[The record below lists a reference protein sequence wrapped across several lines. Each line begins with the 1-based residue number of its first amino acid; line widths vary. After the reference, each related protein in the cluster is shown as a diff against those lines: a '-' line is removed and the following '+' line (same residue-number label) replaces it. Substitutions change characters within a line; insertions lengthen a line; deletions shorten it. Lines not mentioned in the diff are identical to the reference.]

1 MQLLQGVLLTQT
13 QLTRGSGGEEGQDQA
28 VIDLA
33 EDILSKVP
41 DTYDVEDVSKKYPVM
56 YDNSMNTV
64 LRQVIL
70 TIYRKSLNRFKPFT
84 CWLPSA

>member
-1 MQLLQGVLLTQT
+1 MLLTQT
-13 QLTRGSGGEEGQDQA
+13 QLTRGGGGEEGQDQA

-64 LRQVIL
+64 LRQVSCI
-70 TIYRKSLNRFKPFT
+70 IRHT
-84 CWLPSA
+84 CLLLC